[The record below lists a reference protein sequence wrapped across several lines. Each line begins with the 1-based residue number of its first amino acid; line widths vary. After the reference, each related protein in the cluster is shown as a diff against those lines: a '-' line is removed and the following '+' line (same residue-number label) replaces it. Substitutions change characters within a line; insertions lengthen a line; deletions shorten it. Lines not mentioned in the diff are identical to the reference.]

1 MNPLVGKIFED
12 RKNSE
17 RKVIIKDYQV
27 SANDIEVVTI
37 EFLGGCGKKAGTTE
51 NKFLKYFK
59 KSWKET
65 EEVIDDDITDEVIE
79 KDVDETEK
87 AEEVVDTEE
96 NLSDEDYAKIGVE
109 IAEQAK
115 QKTKKK
121 RNYKK
126 VEFVGEKP
134 TDEEIISALNMSNI
148 SYKKYD
154 NKSYFVILDETG
166 KATARVFI
174 QNKKMR
180 IQTKTL
186 NEFASKLS
194 DVITGYNHTL
204 SNVIFIEY
212 TDTCIDTM
220 IKVIE

>member
-1 MNPLVGKIFED
+1 MK
-12 RKNSE
+12 S
-17 RKVIIKDYQV
+17 
-27 SANDIEVVTI
+27 
-37 EFLGGCGKKAGTTE
+37 
-51 NKFLKYFK
+51 FK

-65 EEVIDDDITDEVIE
+65 DEVNEEVVEDVIE
-79 KDVDETEK
+79 EVEEEPEHV
-87 AEEVVDTEE
+87 EEVVDTEK
-96 NLSDEDYAKIGVE
+96 NLTDEDYAKIGLE

-154 NKSYFVILDETG
+154 NKSDFVILDETG

-194 DVITGYNHTL
+194 DVITGYKHTL